1 LLVAIEDRLRP
12 NNREISEH
20 GGRKAITGIVIGMY
34 RTSCL
39 ICATERNW
47 GIAISSSTATL
58 PGNYFSPA
66 ALLVCRSFWE
76 APGLH
81 RYNLMVEPSGPVAKA
96 LLTPLGRAF
105 ACHKVPRNRMPARA
119 ILVAFVFAASRLAL
133 ADCREP
139 ETGTKNIPVFSP
151 PLGEIV
157 VGAGRL
163 QFYSAPNANCA
174 MAGVFVIPKD
184 ELIAYARSNDGW
196 SSVMY
201 SDPKTGD
208 NVSGWARSSRLKETG
223 TVGH

>member
-1 LLVAIEDRLRP
+1 MSRQKWQKRHLSAGFVTGTAAVVGSLLQRRERRL
-12 NNREISEH
+12 SL
-20 GGRKAITGIVIGMY
+20 
-34 RTSCL
+34 C
-39 ICATERNW
+39 
-47 GIAISSSTATL
+47 
-58 PGNYFSPA
+58 
-66 ALLVCRSFWE
+66 
-76 APGLH
+76 
-81 RYNLMVEPSGPVAKA
+81 NLMVEPSRAPVAKA

-105 ACHKVPRNRMPARA
+105 ARHKVRRNSMPARA
-119 ILVAFVFAASRLAL
+119 ILVAFVFAVSSPAF

-157 VGAGRL
+157 IGAGRL

-201 SDPKTGD
+201 SSPKTGN
-208 NVSGWARSSRLKETG
+208 NVSGWVKSSRLKETG

>member
-1 LLVAIEDRLRP
+1 
-12 NNREISEH
+12 
-20 GGRKAITGIVIGMY
+20 
-34 RTSCL
+34 
-39 ICATERNW
+39 
-47 GIAISSSTATL
+47 
-58 PGNYFSPA
+58 
-66 ALLVCRSFWE
+66 
-76 APGLH
+76 
-81 RYNLMVEPSGPVAKA
+81 
-96 LLTPLGRAF
+96 
-105 ACHKVPRNRMPARA
+105 MPARA
-119 ILVAFVFAASRLAL
+119 IPVVFAASSPAF
-133 ADCREP
+133 ADCRGP
-139 ETGTKNIPVFSP
+139 ETDTKNIPVFSP